1 MLQQTY
7 EQSSGIFDYLQQD
20 AIEQTLTDPN
30 LKRPLASVGMNRAE
44 NTFIHSKIFDAIKS
58 YADNNVGEFYK
69 ISLVEFLELPHVI
82 FDYIL
87 KDSAKR
93 LSAKVGD
100 MNKVINDMNDIN
112 RK

>member
-1 MLQQTY
+1 M
-7 EQSSGIFDYLQQD
+7 QQD
-20 AIEQTLTDPN
+20 EIEKTITDPN

-44 NTFIHSKIFDAIKS
+44 NTFIYSKLFDRIKS

-69 ISLVEFLELPHVI
+69 MGLVEFLRLPRI
-82 FDYIL
+82 YCDYIL

-100 MNKVINDMNDIN
+100 MDKVISDMNNIA

>member
-1 MLQQTY
+1 LLQQTY

-20 AIEQTLTDPN
+20 EIEKTITDPK
-30 LKRPLASVGMNRAE
+30 LKRPLSSVGMNRAE
-44 NTFIHSKIFDAIKS
+44 NTFIYSKMFDTIKL

-69 ISLVEFLELPHVI
+69 MSLVEFLELPHVVCE
-82 FDYIL
+82 YIL

-93 LSAKVGD
+93 LSAKVSD
-100 MNKVINDMNDIN
+100 MNKVIGDMNDMN